1 MSPTIETRPASSGPA
16 PDSYAVAVMRSSVAR
31 LRRMEP
37 LCKWFSCAGMLFF
50 LVMVTI
56 TALDVAL
63 RYFFSRPLSGTIE
76 LTEFFMVIVFF
87 SSVAYTQ
94 WTGGHIFMDV
104 ITAKLSR
111 RRQRQLKLITDIW
124 SFVMIAYCIAA
135 MLIYAHTSD
144 LYSPVLGIPL
154 TPFIYFAALG
164 CALLFLTL
172 LHDVLASMLAV
183 LEDGGMAVLLATLA
197 LAMAG
202 LFAAGWFMHH
212 RIPGMSAVALGIWG
226 IAFMFFLFFMGMPVA
241 YALMAAS
248 FVFLANM
255 RSPAAAWNMLGSF
268 WYGTVSSYDWSPLM
282 FFLLMGY
289 VCFQGQFGQDLYRAA
304 RSWMGHWR
312 GGLATGSVCACTAFG
327 AVVGDSL
334 AGSVAMSAIALP
346 EMRQSG
352 YRDELSVGCLAC
364 AGTIGSLIP
373 PSTTL
378 ILYGV
383 LAEQSIGELFIAGV
397 VPGLLSMLCFILIIW
412 IWTRVNPA
420 VGPASPRVPR
430 AEALASLKS
439 ALPIMVIFITVIG
452 GIYGGVFT
460 ATEGGGVGVFGM
472 LALAVV
478 LGRMNFGKLSRAL
491 TESAKFTSMCF
502 ALLAGA
508 NLLGY
513 FMTLSRIPMV
523 LANEIA
529 AMTLPPLLVM
539 IVIILALCFLGCFI
553 PAIPLVLICVPIFVP
568 IAKVFG
574 WNLIWFGIITTLI
587 KNMACITP
595 PFGINLFV
603 MKGIADVPISLMYRA
618 SLPFI
623 AGLFLCV
630 GLIIAF
636 PQLALWLPSMMH

>member
-1 MSPTIETRPASSGPA
+1 
-16 PDSYAVAVMRSSVAR
+16 
-31 LRRMEP
+31 
-37 LCKWFSCAGMLFF
+37 
-50 LVMVTI
+50 
-56 TALDVAL
+56 
-63 RYFFSRPLSGTIE
+63 
-76 LTEFFMVIVFF
+76 
-87 SSVAYTQ
+87 
-94 WTGGHIFMDV
+94 
-104 ITAKLSR
+104 
-111 RRQRQLKLITDIW
+111 
-124 SFVMIAYCIAA
+124 
-135 MLIYAHTSD
+135 
-144 LYSPVLGIPL
+144 
-154 TPFIYFAALG
+154 
-164 CALLFLTL
+164 
-172 LHDVLASMLAV
+172 
-183 LEDGGMAVLLATLA
+183 
-197 LAMAG
+197 
-202 LFAAGWFMHH
+202 
-212 RIPGMSAVALGIWG
+212 
-226 IAFMFFLFFMGMPVA
+226 
-241 YALMAAS
+241 
-248 FVFLANM
+248 
-255 RSPAAAWNMLGSF
+255 
-268 WYGTVSSYDWSPLM
+268 
-282 FFLLMGY
+282 
-289 VCFQGQFGQDLYRAA
+289 
-304 RSWMGHWR
+304 
-312 GGLATGSVCACTAFG
+312 
-327 AVVGDSL
+327 
-334 AGSVAMSAIALP
+334 
-346 EMRQSG
+346 
-352 YRDELSVGCLAC
+352 
-364 AGTIGSLIP
+364 
-373 PSTTL
+373 
-378 ILYGV
+378 
-383 LAEQSIGELFIAGV
+383 
-397 VPGLLSMLCFILIIW
+397 MLCFSLIIW